1 MTETRRF
8 LGVIA
13 ALSAIAIVFAAGLVV
28 VVLVQDDDQN
38 AANPLTETVANAL
51 DLESES
57 DSETSERRTE
67 SALTDEHRAY
77 ADDLVDEGTITE
89 EQAEELL
96 DWWSQAPEWVGS
108 IQRADE
114 SEDLE
119 YTFRFAPFAGFR
131 NDSESP
137 ERLEWSEEFDFEGL
151 FSEDF
156 TDRLDEWFSELEDG
170 SLQDERGDTEN
181 ERRFWFGRRSFDE
194 SPGRF
199 GWSGEGDGAEWLD
212 DIFEEGLLTAEGE
225 DEIKEWLEG
234 LPDSFEFDLEDFP
247 GDGSFEFDS
256 DDGRFR
262 FRGHWRM
269 DESEWGSDGD
279 GGAKKDDDNGDG
291 ISFRN
296 PSF

>member
-1 MTETRRF
+1 MTETRRL
-8 LGVIA
+8 LGVLV
-13 ALSAIAIVFAAGLVV
+13 ALSAIAIVFAAGVVV
-28 VVLVQDDDQN
+28 VVLVQDDEQN
-38 AANPLTETVANAL
+38 AAHPLTEVVADAL
-51 DLESES
+51 DVESA
-57 DSETSERRTE
+57 SELSGRRTG
-67 SALTDEHRAY
+67 SALTDEHREY
-77 ADDLVDEGTITE
+77 AEDLVEEGTITE

-96 DWWSQAPEWVGS
+96 DWWGQAPEWVGS
-108 IQRADE
+108 IQRSDE

-137 ERLEWSEEFDFEGL
+137 ERFEWSEEFDFEDL
-151 FSEDF
+151 LSEDF
-156 TDRLDEWFSELEDG
+156 ADRLDEWFSELEDG
-170 SLQDERGDTEN
+170 SFQDELDDSKN

-194 SPGRF
+194 LPDRY
-199 GWSGEGDGAEWLD
+199 GWTGEDDGAEWLD
-212 DIFEEGLLTAEGE
+212 DLFEEGLFTAEGE
-225 DEIKEWLEG
+225 DEIREWLED
-234 LPDSFEFDLEDFP
+234 LPDSFEFNMEDFP

-269 DESEWGSDGD
+269 DEREWGQDGD